1 MNKSK
6 VTVPFGVL
14 LITGFYLFGALVL
27 LVFLFVNPAPASIA
41 IAERHGL
48 PASTGHWILPVVAGI
63 ALIIAYGLFSLSKW
77 GYVLAI
83 LYLIYF
89 GSVNLFVHRPNADL
103 ANFGNLFWS
112 LLVILYLILVRKHF
126 FPPAPKTPMPK
137 SKGGGPPLI

>member
-1 MNKSK
+1 MNKSN

-14 LITGFYLFGALVL
+14 LITGFYFFGALVL
-27 LVFLFVNPAPASIA
+27 LAFLFFNPAPASIA

-103 ANFGNLFWS
+103 VNFGNLLWS
-112 LLVILYLILVRKHF
+112 LLVILYLLLVRKHF
-126 FPPAPKTPMPK
+126 FQQKADKPIPEQHH
-137 SKGGGPPLI
+137 SSNL